1 MKTKI
6 KKNLKNFIFGF
17 CVCLGFS
24 VLSLACRQ
32 AGLGFVK
39 AAKALTVTVI
49 PPRLEVEVKPG
60 QVVTKTLKVKNE
72 TKEDLYLTAS
82 AKDFIVN
89 DDAGT
94 PIIIEEELD
103 NRWAASSWI
112 QLSPTQIK
120 LKPGELVGI
129 QMTILAPDNA
139 SPGSRYAAILY
150 SPDTSQTIDQTASLV
165 DPRTGTLVYLTIPG
179 VVKQDAKVT
188 KFQVPKFLEYGPI
201 NILTT
206 ITNLSDIHI
215 TPTGQISVKNM
226 FGKTINNL
234 ALKTTNIFPYTSR
247 DFENT
252 FAKKWLFGRYQTQ
265 LTATYGTTGQVLL
278 ATAYLWVIPWK
289 LIIAVLAIIVLLF
302 TITKLTKKN
311 KPRKLDTTP
320 SVELKNKYSDKK

>member
-1 MKTKI
+1 MTKQI
-6 KKNLKNFIFGF
+6 SNNKKIIFKNWNLHLGACLVFGIW
-17 CVCLGFS
+17 
-24 VLSLACRQ
+24 SLVIA
-32 AGLGFVK
+32 VK
-39 AAKALTVTVI
+39 AVKALTVTVI

-60 QVVTKTLKVKNE
+60 QVITKTLKVKNE
-72 TKEDLYLTAS
+72 TKEDLYLKVA
-82 AKDFIVN
+82 AYDFIVN

-112 QLSPTQIK
+112 QLSPTQIR
-120 LKPGELVGI
+120 LKPGELAGV

-150 SPDTSQTIDQTASLV
+150 SPDATQTIDETGSLV

-179 VVKQDAKVT
+179 DIKQDAKVT

-215 TPTGQISVKNM
+215 TPIGQISIKNM
-226 FGKTINNL
+226 FGKTVENL
-234 ALKTTNIFPYTSR
+234 ALKATNIFPYTSR

-278 ATAYLWVIPWK
+278 ATAYLWIIPWK
-289 LIIAVLAIIVLLF
+289 LIIALLVIIIIIF

-311 KPRKLDTTP
+311 KPQKLDTTP
-320 SVELKNKYSDKK
+320 SEELKKKYSDKK